1 MKYRLKFRPEASADI
16 AEAFS
21 WYEQQRAGLGAEF
34 ETELN
39 RHSITF
45 PTCPWPAVLC
55 IEASDEPCCAAF
67 PSRSISPSLPISSR
81 FVECYTIVAIPGRG
95 SVAREA

>member
-1 MKYRLKFRPEASADI
+1 MKYRLEFRPEASADI

-34 ETELN
+34 EIELN
-39 RHSITF
+39 RTF
-45 PTCPWPAVLC
+45 GYVTDMPLAGRLVHRTLRRR
-55 IEASDEPCCAAF
+55 CCAAF
-67 PSRSISPSLPISSR
+67 RLRSILPSLPISSR
-81 FVECYTIVAIPGRG
+81 FVECYTIVAILGRG